1 MPLTKK
7 QKESAVEALA
17 DEIGRHSVILLSDFT
32 GMSVETATEIR
43 RRFRE
48 ESVKFRVVKNSLA
61 RRALQEIGA
70 SALAEHLT
78 GPNAVVLSESDP
90 VGPAKILVEFEKKND
105 TPKIRTGWVDATI
118 VSAAEIRR
126 MADLPSREQLLAQ
139 IAAGFQAPVSNFARL
154 MSEMLRRLVST
165 LDEVGKSKAAESSA

>member
-7 QKESAVEALA
+7 QKEDQVEALVN
-17 DEIGRHSVILLSDFT
+17 EIGKHSVVLLSDFT

-48 ESVKFRVVKNSLA
+48 KSVTFRVVKNTLA
-61 RRALQEIGA
+61 RRALKEIGA
-70 SALAEHLT
+70 ADLAEHLK
-78 GPNAVVLSESDP
+78 GPNAVVLSEGDP
-90 VGPAKILVEFEKKND
+90 VAPAKILVEFEKKGD
-105 TPKIRTGWVDATI
+105 TPKIRNGWVESHVVT
-118 VSAAEIRR
+118 AAEIRR

-154 MSEMLRRLVST
+154 LSEMLRRLVST
-165 LDEVGKSKAAESSA
+165 LDEVGKSKAAGSSA

>member
-7 QKESAVEALA
+7 QKEAAVEVLA
-17 DEIGRHSVILLSDFT
+17 AEIGGHSVVLLSDFT

-61 RRALQEIGA
+61 KRAMEQIGA
-70 SALAEHLT
+70 ADLAKHLT
-78 GPNAVVLSESDP
+78 GPNAVVLAESDAIA
-90 VGPAKILVEFEKKND
+90 PAKILVEFEKKNE
-105 TPKIRTGWVDATI
+105 TPKIRSGWIDATI
-118 VSAAEIRR
+118 VTAAEIRR

-139 IAAGFQAPVSNFARL
+139 IAAGFQAPVAGFPRL
-154 MSEMLRRLVST
+154 HHERLRQLVST
-165 LDEVGKSKAAESSA
+165 LDEIGKSKAAGPSA